1 MQEQHFPFVQCVE
14 RLALTRKWD
23 AWQSCFQE
31 TGLVSQPVIDCY
43 NSGYGRQVG
52 EQLLAFLLLVPSYS
66 MLQNI
71 RIPSLSFR
79 NLTSNQTGITQ
90 LELQNAAETN
100 ALQPPHQFVPWVVVN
115 GKPLGEVSW
124 TFSFFFSSL
133 FFF

>member
-1 MQEQHFPFVQCVE
+1 
-14 RLALTRKWD
+14 
-23 AWQSCFQE
+23 
-31 TGLVSQPVIDCY
+31 
-43 NSGYGRQVG
+43 
-52 EQLLAFLLLVPSYS
+52 

-71 RIPSLSFR
+71 RIPALSFC
-79 NLTSNQTGITQ
+79 NLTSKQPGITQ